1 MIQALPL
8 AAAGLFGLAV
18 GSFLNVVVHRVPEGR
33 SVVAPRSSC
42 GSCGHEIRWY
52 DNIPVVSWLAL
63 RARCRDCG
71 ARISAR
77 YPALELAGAAA
88 FTLVGAVL
96 GPQLWSAAS
105 PAAVIASIAQIA
117 VFIYLAA
124 ISLALAVIDVQTM
137 RLPNAI
143 VLPAYPV
150 TAILLTAAAA
160 AGGAWDQLLGA
171 AAGLA
176 IMGGLYLVI
185 AFAKP
190 GAMGMGDVKLAGV
203 LGICLGWLGWT
214 QLAVGILGGFLVGGM
229 VGLALLA
236 TRGRRARIPFGPWL
250 LAGAWLGILAGR
262 EIAAGYLSLY
272 GLSA

>member
-1 MIQALPL
+1 MILALPL

-33 SVVAPRSSC
+33 SVVTPRSSC

-52 DNIPVVSWLAL
+52 DNIPVVSWIVL

-71 ARISAR
+71 SRIPAR
-77 YPALELAGAAA
+77 YPALELAGASA
-88 FTLVGAVL
+88 FLLVGVVL
-96 GPQLWSAAS
+96 GPQLWSAGS
-105 PAAVIASIAQIA
+105 PADAIASVAQLA
-117 VFIYLAA
+117 AFIYLAA

-150 TAILLTAAAA
+150 TAVLLTAAAVL
-160 AGGAWDQLLGA
+160 GGAGDQLLGA
-171 AAGLA
+171 VAGLA

-185 AFAKP
+185 AFVKP

-203 LGICLGWLGWT
+203 LGFCLGWLGWS
-214 QLAVGILGGFLVGGM
+214 QLAVGILGGFLIGGV
-229 VGLALLA
+229 VGLVLLA
-236 TRGRRARIPFGPWL
+236 TRGRTARIPFGPWL
-250 LAGAWLGILAGR
+250 LAGAWLGILVGR
-262 EIAAGYLSLY
+262 EVATGYLSLY